1 MTTHELSSYSREFLT
16 DTLRVL
22 RNYKNSLRQVGHR
35 AVLSDPRIT
44 AELVPHVEYAPGIE
58 DALLKKYTETFCKK
72 YFSEYAGSQD
82 AITFRKNPQLIAG
95 VRFHYGDDI
104 VEVSFQKLSHLFHS

>member
-1 MTTHELSSYSREFLT
+1 MTTPELSSYSREFLT

-35 AVLSDPRIT
+35 AVLSDPRVVTEMI
-44 AELVPHVEYAPGIE
+44 PYVEYAPGI
-58 DALLKKYTETFCKK
+58 DDVLLKKYTEAFCEK
-72 YFSEYAGSQD
+72 YFSEYSGPQD
-82 AITFRKNPQLIAG
+82 AITFRENPGLVAG

-104 VEVSFQKLSHLFHS
+104 VEVSFQKLSHLFHR